1 MFRVPCRRRSLARQ
15 RYESVAGT
23 STPRGSGTSRWDI
36 GLFDCHSYA
45 SSVIVHSWT
54 GRHVTLKSPDIVGRT
69 FCLVYVIPGTLST
82 QDVFDFLLLQIL
94 ALVVTFVDYKVVGTS
109 KAFETVLADR
119 VFGCRVTGGYFG
131 HAKHVAACWADYG
144 C

>member
-36 GLFDCHSYA
+36 GLFDCQSYA

-54 GRHVTLKSPDIVGRT
+54 GRHVTLKSPDIVRRT

-82 QDVFDFLLLQIL
+82 QNVFDFLLLQIL
-94 ALVVTFVDYKVVGTS
+94 ALVVALIDHELIWAS
-109 KAFETVLADR
+109 QALEAVLAD
-119 VFGCRVTGGYFG
+119 VGLGSWIAGCDARD
-131 HAKHVAACWADYG
+131 AQHVAACGAEE
-144 C
+144 

>member
-1 MFRVPCRRRSLARQ
+1 M
-15 RYESVAGT
+15 SVVCIERDRAQLDWASCDSEKPGYRGT
-23 STPRGSGTSRWDI
+23 YLLS
-36 GLFDCHSYA
+36 
-45 SSVIVHSWT
+45 
-54 GRHVTLKSPDIVGRT
+54 
-69 FCLVYVIPGTLST
+69 VYVIPGTLST
-82 QDVFDFLLLQIL
+82 QNVFDFLLLQIL
-94 ALVVTFVDYKVVGTS
+94 ALVVTFVNYKVVGTS